1 MQSILKVILAITFV
15 VLQIEARGGGGGG
28 GGKGGGGK
36 GGGGRGGG
44 GGKGVYVGKNVVW
57 RSNGYSGLTRSYSSS
72 SNGFGM
78 GKKKYFDNYKCNF
91 FRCGF
96 SY

>member
-1 MQSILKVILAITFV
+1 MQKILKVVLAIYFLA
-15 VLQIEARGGGGGG
+15 LQIEARGGGGG

-44 GGKGVYVGKNVVW
+44 GGKGGYVGKNVVW

-78 GKKKYFDNYKCNF
+78 GKK
-91 FRCGF
+91 R
-96 SY
+96 